1 MKCLVLTNFANIDH
15 PVLIKTHVS
24 VLLYAVRETQEKLV
38 VKCNALFSFGIFCV
52 VIRSHYSK
60 ILYSSQHFLEN
71 NMIHTETRGK
81 MPHLYVHTVS
91 TLQSIMCIFLS
102 FVQSSRDYKL
112 SNTRSSLC
120 VSVA

>member
-1 MKCLVLTNFANIDH
+1 MLTNFANIDH

-38 VKCNALFSFGIFCV
+38 VKCNALFSSGIFCV
-52 VIRSHYSK
+52 VSRSHYSK

-81 MPHLYVHTVS
+81 RMLHLYVHTVS

-112 SNTRSSLC
+112 SNTRNSLC
-120 VSVA
+120 VSVM